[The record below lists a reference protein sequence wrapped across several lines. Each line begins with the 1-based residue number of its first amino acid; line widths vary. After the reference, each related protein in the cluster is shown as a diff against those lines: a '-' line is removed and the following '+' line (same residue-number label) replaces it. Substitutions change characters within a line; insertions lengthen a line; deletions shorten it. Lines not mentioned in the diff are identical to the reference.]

1 MLNRI
6 TRITLASTSIAPLF
20 LTYGW
25 ITYHNG
31 DRTTALILVTACVAL
46 ACICFGLL
54 RSARKN
60 LERTRFKA
68 TSIEPA
74 NRIDPVFL
82 LLYLLPL
89 FMSQPDALDWRA
101 WLPMVLIFTVF
112 TATGHNYHF
121 NPLLRF
127 MGWRSYKVGTRE
139 GVTYTLI
146 TKRQI
151 RTASEI
157 LCVGQ
162 LAEYILFESERLP
175 MRKADSR
182 SKLTIFDTISGPN

>member
-1 MLNRI
+1 MLNRV
-6 TRITLASTSIAPLF
+6 TRITLASTAIAPLF

-25 ITYHNG
+25 IAYHNG
-31 DRTTALILVTACVAL
+31 DKTTALILVTACAAL
-46 ACICFGLL
+46 ACVCFGLL

-60 LERTRFKA
+60 LERTRFEA
-68 TSIEPA
+68 TLIESA
-74 NRIDPVFL
+74 NHIDPVFL

-112 TATGHNYHF
+112 TAIGHNYHF

-127 MGWRSYKVGTRE
+127 MGWRSYKVGTKE

-151 RTASEI
+151 RNASEI

-162 LAEYILFESERLP
+162 LAEYIVIEFEGLP
-175 MRKADSR
+175 AKKAGSR
-182 SKLTIFDTISGPN
+182 SRLAISNVVYGRK